1 MTVYTGTVIA
11 VMLAAAFFWST
22 YNLRA
27 ELETRNDLFL
37 QREFIEFAE
46 IAQRSLGGDT
56 HGDPL
61 EELRFAARVHEEAGL
76 FVALHHD
83 KQLQFL
89 PDLPVLRTFAEILNT
104 AELDE
109 TPQTVSP
116 RGARSGIRV
125 MRRMFS
131 IPRTGTWTMD
141 LCLRLEET
149 ETTIANFTRR
159 LAGGGAAFLAIAGL
173 AGFFV
178 TRQALRPVAAS
189 IRSAQQLNP
198 NDLSARLPRTGSGDE
213 IDLLAATINEL
224 LERLARNHEQMIRF
238 TADASHEL
246 RGPLAAMRAG
256 IEVALQK
263 PRMAGDYRESLET
276 LGEQVQR
283 LTDLVNK
290 LLLLARAD
298 AGQEALDREQVDLA
312 ELMDEAVESY
322 RPLADEKHI
331 LLTWPGSS
339 PVGFIGDRSRLSQLV
354 MNLLDNAVKYTQP
367 GGQVQLAL
375 SADRSKATLEVADS
389 GIGISPT
396 RLPHIFERFYQVD
409 ESRSERGGGL
419 GLSICDWVATAHGGA
434 IQVESQPGK
443 GTRFR
448 VSLPIEGTAADIASN
463 SQSPHHEHTIR

>member
-1 MTVYTGTVIA
+1 MTVYTGAVIA
-11 VMLAAAFFWST
+11 VMLAAAFVWST

-27 ELETRNDLFL
+27 ELEARNDLFL
-37 QREFIEFAE
+37 HREFIEFGE
-46 IAQRSLGGDT
+46 IAQRSLGEISN
-56 HGDPL
+56 GDPL

-83 KQLQFL
+83 GQVQIL
-89 PDLPVLRTFAEILNT
+89 PDLPAVRVYADVLKT

-116 RGARSGIRV
+116 PGAARGIRAL
-125 MRRMFS
+125 RRVIS
-131 IPRTGTWTMD
+131 VPRSGTWTMD

-173 AGFFV
+173 AGYFV

-189 IRSAQQLNP
+189 IRSARQLNL

-213 IDLLAATINEL
+213 IDLLAATINDL
-224 LERLARNHEQMIRF
+224 LERLARNHEQVIRF

-256 IEVALQK
+256 IDVALQK
-263 PRMAGDYRESLET
+263 PRGTDEYREALET
-276 LGEQVQR
+276 IGEQVQR

-298 AGQEALDREQVDLA
+298 AGQVELERQRVDLTDVI
-312 ELMDEAVESY
+312 DEAVEAY
-322 RPLADEKHI
+322 RPLADEKRV
-331 LLTWPGSS
+331 LLVWTGPG
-339 PVGFIGDRSRLSQLV
+339 PVGCLSDRTRLSQLV
-354 MNLLDNAVKYTQP
+354 MNLLDNAIKYTESA
-367 GGQVQLAL
+367 GTIELTLAIDKTTATFEI
-375 SADRSKATLEVADS
+375 ADT
-389 GIGISPT
+389 GIGIAPT

-409 ESRSERGGGL
+409 ESRSAGGGGL
-419 GLSICDWVATAHGGA
+419 GLSICDWVATAHRGS
-434 IQVESQPGK
+434 ISVESQPGK
-443 GTRFR
+443 GTKFR
-448 VSLPIEGTAADIASN
+448 VTLPTTETPVTIPNI
-463 SQSPHHEHTIR
+463 SQPLHHEHMMQ